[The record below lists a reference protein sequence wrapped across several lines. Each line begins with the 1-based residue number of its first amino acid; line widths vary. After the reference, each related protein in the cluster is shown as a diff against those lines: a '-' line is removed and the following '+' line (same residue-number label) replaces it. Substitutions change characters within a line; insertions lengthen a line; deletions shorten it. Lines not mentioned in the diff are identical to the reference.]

1 MKEKTRFILF
11 VLCSNEKPPV
21 TNGDWITAVIE
32 TGGKIRKERKKE
44 KKKDKREK
52 VRKKKRKERKKERY
66 PPCAVQYSGGKQLLA
81 YDHRME
87 NQCGKR
93 SLKS

>member
-1 MKEKTRFILF
+1 MEIGERKKEKKEKKERKNKKKREGMKEKTRFILF

-44 KKKDKREK
+44 
-52 VRKKKRKERKKERY
+52 RKKER
-66 PPCAVQYSGGKQLLA
+66 
-81 YDHRME
+81 
-87 NQCGKR
+87 
-93 SLKS
+93 